1 MDSEMA
7 KKTFELQNSV
17 ETVSAVDE
25 IYKYSREQ
33 QQEILLRKPWT
44 KE

>member
-7 KKTFELQNSV
+7 KKTFELQNNV

-33 QQEILLRKPWT
+33 QQEILSRKPWT